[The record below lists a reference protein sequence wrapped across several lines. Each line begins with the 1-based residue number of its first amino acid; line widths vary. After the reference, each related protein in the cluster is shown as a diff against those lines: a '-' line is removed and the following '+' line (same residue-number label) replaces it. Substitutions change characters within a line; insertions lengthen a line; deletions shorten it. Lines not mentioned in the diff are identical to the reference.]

1 MTKCGILTIC
11 FLLISAPFLYSLEDP
26 IPDSLRNLARLEQD
40 SNHAR
45 LKALQEILRERD
57 IPYELQT
64 FESRPSPHGRTQG
77 VNLVITFGKG
87 SQEIT
92 LGAHY
97 DAYELNNGV
106 LAGGMVDNG
115 AGTIILVRV
124 AEALKGRDLRHRIR
138 IAFFDMEEVGMLG
151 SKAFVAEHKSNIA
164 AAINIDIAGFGDA
177 LGYGFGNAE
186 GTARIRRALLMTCA
200 EQLLTCIDVENLPPS
215 DDRSFQ
221 DANIPV
227 LSMGFMSRLMAA
239 QLWLL
244 LNGGANSGLEKGFV
258 PQIRKIIHTPEDSID
273 KIDPATLD
281 LGVQVVLNTVL
292 KLDADLE

>member
-1 MTKCGILTIC
+1 MTKCGVLTIC
-11 FLLISAPFLYSLEDP
+11 FLLISAPFLYGLENS
-26 IPDSLRNLARLEQD
+26 IPDSLSDLGRLEQD

-45 LKALQEILRERD
+45 LKVLQEILRERN
-57 IPYELQT
+57 IQYELQT
-64 FESRPSPHGRTQG
+64 FESKPSPHGRTQG

-87 SQEIT
+87 PREIT

-97 DAYELNNGV
+97 DAFELNNGV
-106 LAGGMVDNG
+106 LAGGIADNG
-115 AGTIILVRV
+115 AGTMILVRV
-124 AEALKGRDLRHRIR
+124 AEALQGRDLRHRIR
-138 IAFFDMEEVGMLG
+138 IVLFDMEEVGMLG
-151 SKAFVAEHKSNIA
+151 SKAYLAEHKSSIA
-164 AAINIDIAGFGDA
+164 AAINIDMAGFGDA

-186 GTARIRRALLMTCA
+186 GTARVRRALLMTCA

-215 DDRSFQ
+215 DDRSFK

-258 PQIRKIIHTPEDSID
+258 PQIRKIIHTPKDSIN
-273 KIDPATLD
+273 KIDPTTLD
-281 LGVQVVLNTVL
+281 LGVQVVLNTL
-292 KLDADLE
+292 LELDSDLE